1 LQNPQT
7 AKQATFSSVATFMAA
22 AEIYLQSFTGIVR
35 DTGQY
40 NGFTISSSVNFSGTM
55 SVYGYQK

>member
-1 LQNPQT
+1 
-7 AKQATFSSVATFMAA
+7 MAA